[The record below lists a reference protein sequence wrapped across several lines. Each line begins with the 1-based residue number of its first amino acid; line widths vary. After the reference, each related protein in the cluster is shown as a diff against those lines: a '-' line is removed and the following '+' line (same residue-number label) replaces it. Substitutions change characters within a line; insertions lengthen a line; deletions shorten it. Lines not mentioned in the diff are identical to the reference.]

1 MHDRTPAGLQ
11 SLDAL
16 AWRRRFVALLNAS
29 IYVLLLLWLGWILSH
44 GGWDAAKIAI
54 LVAFAVVAPWTVL
67 GLCNAA
73 LGFWLLHGRSD
84 GMAQTAPFLAAAGEP
99 AAMRKPVAMR
109 KRVAM
114 LMTLRNEDAERAI
127 ARFRV
132 VKASVDRTGVGQ
144 SFDWFALS
152 DTNDPAIARRE
163 EAAVAVWRAQDPA
176 ARLHYRRRADNRG
189 YKAGNIRDFCER
201 WGDNYEYMVPLDADS
216 LMDGETLIEMVR
228 IGEAYPRIGILQS
241 LAVGAPSRAAFA
253 RIFQFGMR
261 HGMRCYTMGAA
272 WWSADC
278 GPFWGHNAF
287 LRIAPFLEHCDLPRL
302 KDGASILSHDQ
313 IEAVLMRRA
322 GFEVRVLPIETGSF
336 EENPPTLA
344 DFVTREQRW
353 CRGNMQYR
361 GLWTL
366 PGLPP
371 MSRFHL
377 FWAVSM
383 FIGAPAQLA
392 ILLLA
397 PIVAMQAQEDFPV
410 RSLEAFYLLYL
421 FLHLSPKL
429 AGLADVALTPD
440 GLSRY
445 GGAARFFLG
454 AALEI
459 IGSFVIGA
467 VTTFSVGALIL
478 SLPFGREGG
487 WRRQARDAHALSWV
501 EATRAFWPQT
511 VFGACLTALGLA
523 VGPELLLWS
532 TPLTL
537 GYLIAIPF
545 AQITASPRLG
555 RLCAQL
561 GLFRTPEE
569 GDARFSALFSG
580 KTSAMGQLRR
590 SDRAHA
596 DEPALP

>member
-201 WGDNYEYMVPLDADS
+201 WGDDYEYMVPLDADS

-287 LRIAPFLEHCDLPRL
+287 VRVAPFRDHCALPDLPN
-302 KDGASILSHDQ
+302 GASILSHDQ
-313 IEAVLMRRA
+313 IEAALMRRA
-322 GFEVRVLPIETGSF
+322 GYEVRVLPVESGSF
-336 EENPPTLA
+336 EENPPTLL
-344 DFVTREQRW
+344 DFVAREVRW
-353 CRGNMQYR
+353 CLGNMQYVGLR
-361 GLWTL
+361 GL
-366 PGLPP
+366 PGLLPT
-371 MSRFHL
+371 SRFQL
-377 FWAVSM
+377 FWAVCM
-383 FIGAPAQLA
+383 FMGAPAALA
-392 ILLLA
+392 LLLLA
-397 PIVAMQAQEDFPV
+397 PFAAAQAPADFPV
-410 RSLEAFYLLYL
+410 GALKTFYLVYL
-421 FLHLSPKL
+421 AAHLSPKL
-429 AGLADVALTPD
+429 AGLADVALTP
-440 GLSRY
+440 GAVRRY
-445 GGAARFFLG
+445 GGACRFIAG
-454 AALEI
+454 AVVEFV
-459 IGSFVIGA
+459 GSFIIGA
-467 VTTFSVGALIL
+467 VTTFAVGRLIVA
-478 SLPFGREGG
+478 LPFGHKIGWGG
-487 WRRQARDAHALSWV
+487 QRRDAHRVSFRDAARAL
-501 EATRAFWPQT
+501 WPQT
-511 VFGACLTALGLA
+511 AFGAILFALGLA
-523 VGPELLLWS
+523 MAPDLLLWS
-532 TPLTL
+532 LPLTF
-537 GYLIAIPF
+537 GYLAAIPF
-545 AQITASPRLG
+545 AMVTASPRLG
-555 RLCAQL
+555 AAMSRL
-561 GLFRTPEE
+561 GLLKTPEE
-569 GDARFSALFSG
+569 GLDGVWAESPADRRARGAGAVEDADKEKALS
-580 KTSAMGQLRR
+580 
-590 SDRAHA
+590 
-596 DEPALP
+596 